1 MVRRDD
7 GCTPTA
13 SRGWSCDSGEIEQ
26 SLALERNL
34 GKYSISGCRFKVVRE
49 VRVRSR
55 VDR

>member
-1 MVRRDD
+1 MRRDD

-13 SRGWSCDSGEIEQ
+13 SRGWSCDSGEKEQ
-26 SLALERNL
+26 SPALERNL
-34 GKYSISGCRFKVVRE
+34 GKYFISGCAFKVVGE

>member
-1 MVRRDD
+1 MRRDD

-13 SRGWSCDSGEIEQ
+13 SRGWSCDSGEKEQ